1 MPTDKQMSFLRVL
14 ITKHKMTH
22 IITEEIIS
30 NLDKL
35 KASQLISTLKET
47 VREVDILLIEDIIN
61 NKTLRISKV
70 NYDKLKDLLN
80 QSRNLLEG
88 YPYMF
93 DFDFSYE
100 NDFVEDD
107 TERGIEGVLLSNE
120 EAISLIKAFEIAI
133 YLEEKY
139 NGFESLFTLDTKS
152 ILYNLSDPLFLKTVL
167 YKKYDKE
174 HHHNKSHAMLWYKD
188 PDGTALVRQCESF
201 DRIIVEDI
209 RRNFNTMLKK

>member
-1 MPTDKQMSFLRVL
+1 MPTDKQISFLRAL

-61 NKTLRISKV
+61 DKTLRISKV
-70 NYDKLKDLLN
+70 NYDKLKDLVN
-80 QSRNLLEG
+80 QSRNLFKG

-133 YLEEKY
+133 YLEEEY
-139 NGFESLFTLDTKS
+139 NGVESLFTLDTKS
-152 ILYNLSDPLFLKTVL
+152 ILYNLSDPLFL
-167 YKKYDKE
+167 
-174 HHHNKSHAMLWYKD
+174 N
-188 PDGTALVRQCESF
+188 
-201 DRIIVEDI
+201 
-209 RRNFNTMLKK
+209 